1 MLLLGVCAAGTSKPM
16 DGVECSTLLLKFF
29 AGWAVDEI
37 VVVFVALL
45 VWTERVC
52 VVRVSLVLVSA

>member
-1 MLLLGVCAAGTSKPM
+1 MLGRQDFWIATYGDFVLIECLGAA
-16 DGVECSTLLLKFF
+16 
-29 AGWAVDEI
+29 DEI